1 MQSLAYVIVEKSA
14 ETILL
19 GSSPLGDL
27 TTSRTQKVGNIS
39 KSFLINSSN
48 KTLSFPLN
56 LPTHTHDSREIGVAI
71 ARTKISTLSNSSPC
85 FFFPHTTVVE
95 KFLVSSNEKIRFS
108 NKNFEISA

>member
-85 FFFPHTTVVE
+85 FFPHTTVVE